1 MSGLGWQKGAIMTP
15 DVSNVET
22 RNWLIS
28 RRWFF
33 VAPTL
38 LFLWII
44 AQIDK
49 TNVSLIIADAKFL
62 KELNLAGHNAELG
75 GLMSTFFIGY
85 GVSIFGWGFL
95 VDRFGP
101 RLCAL
106 GGILGWG
113 CALFL
118 SSKAHGIQELLWIR
132 LVLGVAEGNLWPVCN
147 ALTNRWF
154 PVREHSRVQ
163 AFWITGSTLGTA
175 IGIPVVTALILSSGW
190 RGTLASLSL
199 VSLLPAVLFYFVA
212 DWPRKSK
219 GIGEQELRDIETG
232 RQSPAAQP
240 LSAGPMSFSQV
251 LKSAPF
257 WLVTVAHFVSATTI
271 YTLVQWIPSYLTT
284 FRHVPFK
291 DMGRWITLGYVLA
304 TVLTLLVGY
313 LADRTMQRA
322 LAGACVSVTFV
333 LLIIPAQMLSTTAS
347 ALLLST
353 LIFVASSTAALNGA
367 LMQTMV
373 RPEAIARGTGVYAG
387 IGMLSSAIGP
397 WLFGMLISA
406 LAGQYWGGFAF
417 LAGLNT
423 IGAIT
428 YLTLY
433 RLSAKVRRT
442 QESRTVESS
451 KVSAPTPG

>member
-1 MSGLGWQKGAIMTP
+1 LAGTVTSDIGKAA
-15 DVSNVET
+15 T
-22 RNWLIS
+22 RNWLMS
-28 RRWFF
+28 RRWFL

-49 TNVSLIIADAKFL
+49 TNVSLFIADAKFL
-62 KELNLAGHNAELG
+62 KELNLVGHNAELG
-75 GLMSTFFIGY
+75 GLMSTFFLGY
-85 GVSIFGWGFL
+85 GVSIFAWGFL

-101 RLCAL
+101 RRCAMA
-106 GGILGWG
+106 GILGWG

-132 LVLGVAEGNLWPVCN
+132 FVLGVAEGNLWPVSN

-175 IGIPVVTALILSSGW
+175 IGVPVVTALILSGGW
-190 RGTLASLSL
+190 RGTLVALSL

-219 GIGEQELRDIETG
+219 GIREQELHDIEIG
-232 RQSPAAQP
+232 RKSPARVDP
-240 LSAGPMSFSQV
+240 LSFGEL

-257 WLVTVAHFVSATTI
+257 WLVTVGHFISATTI
-271 YTLVQWIPSYLTT
+271 YTLVQWLPSYLTT

-291 DMGRWITLGYVLA
+291 DMGRWITIGYVLA

-322 LAGACVSVTFV
+322 LTGAWVSLAFV
-333 LLIIPAQMLSTTAS
+333 LLILPAQMLSTTGS

-367 LMQTMV
+367 LMHTMV

-397 WLFGMLISA
+397 WLFGTLVTT

-417 LAGLNT
+417 LAALN
-423 IGAIT
+423 IVGSIA
-428 YLTLY
+428 YFMLY
-433 RLSAKVRRT
+433 RLSSKVRRT
-442 QESRTVESS
+442 QEARTVESS

>member
-1 MSGLGWQKGAIMTP
+1 MASDINHAG
-15 DVSNVET
+15 T
-22 RNWLIS
+22 RNWLMN
-28 RRWFF
+28 RRWSL

-49 TNVSLIIADAKFL
+49 TNVSLFIADAKFL
-62 KELNLAGHNAELG
+62 KELNLVGHNAELG
-75 GLMSTFFIGY
+75 GLMSTFFLGY
-85 GVSIFGWGFL
+85 GVSIFAWGFL

-101 RLCAL
+101 RLCAI

-190 RGTLASLSL
+190 RGTLVSLSL
-199 VSLLPAVLFYFVA
+199 ISLLPAVLFYFVA

-219 GIGEQELRDIETG
+219 GIREQELRDIETNRKRPG
-232 RQSPAAQP
+232 HTEP
-240 LSAGPMSFSQV
+240 LSFSEL

-257 WLVTVAHFVSATTI
+257 WLVTVAHFISATTI

-322 LAGACVSVTFV
+322 LTGAWVSVAFV
-333 LLIIPAQMLSTTAS
+333 LLIIPAQMLSTTGS

-353 LIFVASSTAALNGA
+353 LIFVASSTGALNGA
-367 LMQTMV
+367 LMHTMV

-397 WLFGMLISA
+397 WLFGMLIST

-417 LAGLNT
+417 LAVLNAM
-423 IGAIT
+423 GAIV
-428 YLTLY
+428 YFTLH
-433 RLSAKVRRT
+433 RLSLSAKVHRT
-442 QESRTVESS
+442 QEARAIESS